1 MENIYSIKGQLQKVY
16 AAYSKFID
24 KGVQFLLALVTFY
37 MINHDLG
44 FMEILSN
51 PLITLG
57 LAVIC
62 AFLPMIFTA
71 LAAAALILVQ
81 MASVSLGIAAVT
93 AAVFLIMFI
102 FYVRFSPRMAV
113 YILLTALAFLCHI
126 PFVAPVAFGLMAG
139 PAVVIPLICGTVAY
153 YMIDYVETSASA
165 LKGGEEGMI
174 GQLMEYLKQVFQ
186 NKEMIVM
193 LIALIIVT
201 LLVYQL
207 HRLSVNHAWKTA
219 SAAGAVAGIVI
230 VAAGSAMLG
239 VNVSYPELLIG
250 SVAAVAVGL
259 VLELAFFAVD
269 YSRTESVQYEDD
281 EYYYYVKAVPKILVA
296 APEKTVKRINRRSA
310 DDAQETEIIDTE
322 QIRRKAAPEEDG
334 EIEDEAEQ
342 KRPKAGKKK
351 GGRKKAPHAKAG
363 SIEGSITG
371 ALADNVDELL
381 LTKRLQEELS
391 LDSDKNNE

>member
-62 AFLPMIFTA
+62 AFLPMIFTV

-81 MASVSLGIAAVT
+81 MASVSLGIMAVT
-93 AAVFLIMFI
+93 AAVFLIMFV

-113 YILLTALAFLCHI
+113 YILLTSLAFLCHI
-126 PFVAPVAFGLMAG
+126 PYVAAVAFGLMAG
-139 PAVVIPLICGTVAY
+139 PSVVIPLICGTVAY

-201 LLVYQL
+201 LLVYHL
-207 HRLSVNHAWKTA
+207 HRMSVNHAWKTA

-310 DDAQETEIIDTE
+310 GDAQETEIIDTE

-334 EIEDEAEQ
+334 KTEDEAEQ
-342 KRPKAGKKK
+342 KRPEAGKKK

-363 SIEGSITG
+363 SVTGSITG

-391 LDSDKNNE
+391 LDSDKNNK

>member
-239 VNVSYPELLIG
+239 VKVSYPELLIG
-250 SVAAVAVGL
+250 SVAAVIVGL

-363 SIEGSITG
+363 SIKGSITG

>member
-1 MENIYSIKGQLQKVY
+1 
-16 AAYSKFID
+16 
-24 KGVQFLLALVTFY
+24 
-37 MINHDLG
+37 
-44 FMEILSN
+44 
-51 PLITLG
+51 
-57 LAVIC
+57 
-62 AFLPMIFTA
+62 
-71 LAAAALILVQ
+71 
-81 MASVSLGIAAVT
+81 
-93 AAVFLIMFI
+93 
-102 FYVRFSPRMAV
+102 
-113 YILLTALAFLCHI
+113 
-126 PFVAPVAFGLMAG
+126 MAG

-239 VNVSYPELLIG
+239 VKVSYPELIIG
-250 SVAAVAVGL
+250 SVAAVIVGL

-296 APEKTVKRINRRSA
+296 APDMQHTFRDAGEAPEKTVKRINRRSA

-334 EIEDEAEQ
+334 EIGDEAEQ
-342 KRPKAGKKK
+342 KRPEAGKKK

-391 LDSDKNNE
+391 LDGDKNNE